1 MYIEMGIEPERVEAL
16 LPNKQ
21 AMPPMPMDPL
31 TENQTA
37 MMGGPLK
44 AGEYQDHDAHI
55 AAHMPLAE
63 QNPNLQAHINEHMAL
78 KLRVQVQQMIGQPLP
93 PPGMPM
99 PPEME
104 NQLAIMVAQA
114 MQQLAPQYKQ
124 QPQPDPL
131 VQIEAE
137 KVQQKAV
144 SDQVKAN
151 VEMEK
156 AKLVA
161 ASEAAD
167 RETKETIAAMKL
179 AADLQRDQGSF
190 GG

>member
-1 MYIEMGIEPERVEAL
+1 
-16 LPNKQ
+16 
-21 AMPPMPMDPL
+21 
-31 TENQTA
+31 
-37 MMGGPLK
+37 
-44 AGEYQDHDAHI
+44 
-55 AAHMPLAE
+55 
-63 QNPNLQAHINEHMAL
+63 
-78 KLRVQVQQMIGQPLP
+78 MIGQPLP
-93 PPGMPM
+93 PPGTPM

-104 NQLAIMVAQA
+104 NQLAMMVAQA

-131 VQIEAE
+131 LQIEAE

-151 VEMEK
+151 VEIEK
-156 AKLVA
+156 AKMIA
-161 ASEAAD
+161 ESDAAD

-179 AADLQRDQGSF
+179 AADLQKQDQGSF

>member
-1 MYIEMGIEPERVEAL
+1 MKAEEIRPMG
-16 LPNKQ
+16 
-21 AMPPMPMDPL
+21 
-31 TENQTA
+31 TA
-37 MMGGPLK
+37 EL
-44 AGEYQDHDAHI
+44 
-55 AAHMPLAE
+55 
-63 QNPNLQAHINEHMAL
+63 
-78 KLRVQVQQMIGQPLP
+78 
-93 PPGMPM
+93 
-99 PPEME
+99 E
-104 NQLAIMVAQA
+104 NQLAMAVAQA

-151 VEMEK
+151 VELRK
-156 AKLVA
+156 AEMIA
-161 ASEAAD
+161 ESEAAD

>member
-1 MYIEMGIEPERVEAL
+1 
-16 LPNKQ
+16 
-21 AMPPMPMDPL
+21 
-31 TENQTA
+31 
-37 MMGGPLK
+37 
-44 AGEYQDHDAHI
+44 
-55 AAHMPLAE
+55 
-63 QNPNLQAHINEHMAL
+63 
-78 KLRVQVQQMIGQPLP
+78 
-93 PPGMPM
+93 M

-104 NQLAIMVAQA
+104 NELAMMVAQA

-131 VQIEAE
+131 IQIEAE

-156 AKLVA
+156 AKMVA
-161 ASEAAD
+161 QSEAAD

-179 AADLQRDQGSF
+179 AADLQKQDSGSF